1 MSNISIAA
9 IILTYNEEI
18 HLKRCLES
26 LKSVCND
33 IVIVDSFSN
42 DNTELIAK
50 NYKVRFFQNN
60 WVNYSNQFNWGI
72 ENTNIKSDW
81 ILRIDADEYLSDEL
95 IYNLNNTISK
105 VDYSVNGITLNRL
118 MYFMGK
124 PVKKGGMYPIS
135 HLRIWRNGFAYCEH
149 KWMDERIILKSG
161 SFLHVV
167 GDLIDHNL
175 NDITWWINKHNHYA
189 TREVIDYLNSVYHF
203 YDEKKLSIK
212 SASKRRNMKTKYNNM
227 PLLLRPFIFFMYR
240 YFFQLGIIEGKRG
253 FIWSILQC
261 FWYRFLIDVKIVE
274 VYNRAGRKKEDI
286 IKYFLDNF
294 NYDIT
299 SPSL

>member
-1 MSNISIAA
+1 MISAIVLTHNEEKHLDRCLSSISAICHDIIVVDSYSTDETKNISEK
-9 IILTYNEEI
+9 YN
-18 HLKRCLES
+18 
-26 LKSVCND
+26 
-33 IVIVDSFSN
+33 
-42 DNTELIAK
+42 A
-50 NYKVRFFQNN
+50 RFFQNN
-60 WVNYSNQFNWGI
+60 WVNYSTQLNWAI
-72 ENTNIKSDW
+72 NNINIKSEW
-81 ILRIDADEYLSDEL
+81 ILRIDADEYLSNEL
-95 IYNLNNTISK
+95 IYSLNNTISK

-124 PVKKGGMYPIS
+124 PIKKGGMYPIS

-161 SFLHVV
+161 SFLHVA

-189 TREVIDYLNSVYHF
+189 TREVIDYLNSIYHF
-203 YDEKKLSIK
+203 YNEKKLSNN

-227 PLLLRPFIFFMYR
+227 PLLIRPFIFFMFR

-274 VYNRAGRKKEDI
+274 VYNKAGRKKEDI